1 MKSRVWRESTRETGK
16 MFTHCLLLLLNPD
29 EGGREAASAQMFAL
43 VDLWG
48 VGVEKGRRT
57 RVACRF
63 PLLPSFSP
71 LARGIIA
78 FPHFSKRRFE
88 MCFWNRN
95 EIHPD
100 QKQQPPPRDTLNGI
114 VPRCSFLIYGS
125 FSPVFGLLAI
135 LIPPC
140 AALASFTYRNTDRV
154 TAIGCE
160 ILHHKMQQT
169 QNFTLAPFMRY
180 FLVGERAEETGA
192 VRNGFM
198 G

>member
-1 MKSRVWRESTRETGK
+1 MKPARCSPTAFSSLILTREGEGRRHLRK
-16 MFTHCLLLLLNPD
+16 CLLSWIYG
-29 EGGREAASAQMFAL
+29 ESESKK
-43 VDLWG
+43 VD
-48 VGVEKGRRT
+48 VRT

-63 PLLPSFSP
+63 PPSFSP

-160 ILHHKMQQT
+160 ILHHQMQKT
-169 QNFTLAPFMRY
+169 QNFTLAPFPPRQNRR
-180 FLVGERAEETGA
+180 FSTVF
-192 VRNGFM
+192 NF
-198 G
+198 

>member
-1 MKSRVWRESTRETGK
+1 
-16 MFTHCLLLLLNPD
+16 
-29 EGGREAASAQMFAL
+29 
-43 VDLWG
+43 
-48 VGVEKGRRT
+48 
-57 RVACRF
+57 
-63 PLLPSFSP
+63 
-71 LARGIIA
+71 
-78 FPHFSKRRFE
+78 

-100 QKQQPPPRDTLNGI
+100 QKQQPPQRDTLNGI

-160 ILHHKMQQT
+160 ILHHQMQQT